1 MYTFRVSE
9 LSELYGATD
18 GIEVWTIDGQFRGV
32 FNLVDIISWF
42 C

>member
-9 LSELYGATD
+9 HSELYGACE

-32 FNLVDIISWF
+32 FQLGDIINWF